1 MVQQSYNG
9 GTNRLVGH
17 QDGGRA
23 TPPGQTAVRPTSSG
37 SVGLTRSDQWN
48 WLGDRRWTSVMR
60 SLPKRAPLHDGW
72 TDRHPAITQRSSTSN
87 PRQSAV
93 GNIAHG
99 GPTSVLPTDGT
110 QREKQNGQWLEPSIF
125 WYSPPLS
132 RRESGME
139 KLVSKKKKTA
149 SPPLI
154 QRSTLWLDGGPTK
167 QSGPPLEICRNIV
180 ATVPTVEPGSFQ
192 RSCDPTVKPPEQI
205 PTPTPPPQLTKV
217 ELTCSLWFENPFAS
231 PPAAS
236 PLAFASKETLYV
248 IADAADP
255 LRMELAEG
263 VMKFGAFTNS
273 WTAEARSGNKHD
285 AFIAA
290 AHAFPAASQFEVLV
304 KMDKP
309 EEEIVILQ
317 GLRPPALTIV
327 PEVATIVTPGTH
339 QPTTPRATPHQPA
352 DSQLA
357 NNQVLN
363 NQPAKDQL
371 ADNHPADNQPAKLP
385 TPDLTLEQF
394 FNICKI
400 DFTNRQI

>member
-1 MVQQSYNG
+1 MG
-9 GTNRLVGH
+9 
-17 QDGGRA
+17 
-23 TPPGQTAVRPTSSG
+23 
-37 SVGLTRSDQWN
+37 GLTAILRSPN
-48 WLGDRRWTSVMR
+48 E
-60 SLPKRAPLHDGW
+60 APPLIH
-72 TDRHPAITQRSSTSN
+72 
-87 PRQSAV
+87 V
-93 GNIAHG
+93 
-99 GPTSVLPTDGT
+99 
-110 QREKQNGQWLEPSIF
+110 
-125 WYSPPLS
+125 SPPLGTLHMVDQ
-132 RRESGME
+132 RRCCLLTAPNAKNRTASGLNHQSSGIHHLFLGV
-139 KLVSKKKKTA
+139 KVAWKNSCQKKKKTA

-167 QSGPPLEICRNIV
+167 QSGPPLEICQNIV
-180 ATVPTVEPGSFQ
+180 ATVPTVEPGLFQ

-236 PLAFASKETLYV
+236 PLAFASEETLYV

-263 VMKFGAFTNS
+263 VMTFGAFTNVIINEIGSAAPAAYHLQQVLTEASNLRHLRWCYIITQNDGSQS
-273 WTAEARSGNKHD
+273 WTAEARLGNKHD
-285 AFIAA
+285 TFIAA
-290 AHAFPAASQFEVLV
+290 AHAFPAASRFEVLV

-309 EEEIVILQ
+309 EE
-317 GLRPPALTIV
+317 
-327 PEVATIVTPGTH
+327 EVATIVTPGTH
-339 QPTTPRATPHQPA
+339 QPTTPRATPHQPT

-371 ADNHPADNQPAKLP
+371 ADNHPANNQPAKLP